1 MNWNSASSVQL
12 VVRDLNEIAADAY
25 RHRIRSR
32 QKRGGNGVYDRSNGG
47 QIYTLPSKFSI
58 NARAR
63 FEVTSVEADAV
74 SLRAISHQDPACCI
88 SAVVDARGSLRSIM
102 VPGTAPDPQGQTED
116 RKPIPQGNAFTQP
129 QPAVRRAL
137 VFSEEQ

>member
-12 VVRDLNEIAADAY
+12 VIRDLNEIAADAY
-25 RHRIRSR
+25 RHRIRPR

-47 QIYTLPSKFSI
+47 QNYTLPSKFSA
-58 NARAR
+58 NVRAC
-63 FEVTSVEADAV
+63 FEVISVEADAV
-74 SLRAISHQDPACCI
+74 FLRATAHEDPDCCI
-88 SAVVDARGSLRSIM
+88 TAVVNGRGRLCSIE
-102 VPGTAPDPQGQTED
+102 VPGMAPDRPVQTED
-116 RKPIPQGNAFTQP
+116 RKPIPQGNAFHQP